1 MENWTESLEK
11 HLGEEKLP
19 LTGERFSRKVEIGD
33 MLKLQ
38 REESH
43 KIAQSRKRKQSGT
56 RHASFYWGVAAMLAV
71 LLAIGGY
78 YYSEQKIVTDATAK
92 NYKLPDGSHMRVMAH
107 SSVTYN
113 KVAWHLQR
121 KLQLTGKASFDVTPG
136 KTFTV
141 STEAGDV
148 TVLGTK
154 FLVEQNGKKMFVN
167 CEQGS
172 VKVATSVGERTLQAG
187 ESVRCDEKRMVP
199 VVPKVQ
205 KESEYPE
212 VLGYEDDPLINVVA
226 DMELIFQVKIIG
238 HEKCEGL
245 TYNGTVLTR
254 DLKTTLEK
262 VFGSCGISYQIQGNE
277 IILE

>member
-11 HLGEEKLP
+11 YLGEEQLP

-43 KIAQSRKRKQSGT
+43 KIAQSRKRKLGGRS
-56 RHASFYWGVAAMLAV
+56 HAGLYWGVAAMLAV
-71 LLAIGGY
+71 VLSIGGY
-78 YYSEQKIVTDATAK
+78 YYSEVKITTDATAT
-92 NYKLPDGSHMRVMAH
+92 NYELPDGSNMRVMAN

-113 KVAWHLQR
+113 KVAWHWQR
-121 KLQLTGKASFDVTPG
+121 KLQLTGKASFAVMPG
-136 KTFTV
+136 ETFTV
-141 STEAGDV
+141 NTEAGDV
-148 TVLGTK
+148 TVLGTR
-154 FLVEQNGKKMFVN
+154 FLIEQNGRKMFVN
-167 CEQGS
+167 CEEGS
-172 VKVATSVGERTLQAG
+172 VKVATAVGERTLKAG
-187 ESVRCDEKRMVP
+187 ESVRCDEKRIVP
-199 VVPKVQ
+199 VVPKVK

-238 HEKCEGL
+238 HEKCDGL
-245 TYNGTVLTR
+245 TYNGTVLTK
-254 DLKTTLEK
+254 DLKTTLEQ
-262 VFGSCGISYQIQGNE
+262 VFGSCGIGYQMQGNE